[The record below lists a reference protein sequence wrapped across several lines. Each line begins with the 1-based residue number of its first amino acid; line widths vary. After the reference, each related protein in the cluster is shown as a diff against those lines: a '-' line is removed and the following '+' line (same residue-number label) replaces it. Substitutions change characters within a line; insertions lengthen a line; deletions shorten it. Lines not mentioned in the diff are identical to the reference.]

1 MKTLQESLFDK
12 DIVTNSNK
20 VGHQLKDQVFYDGEV
35 LKRLK
40 GNYDFDMRAGFQGAV
55 HALGVIDWRKVRT
68 DLKKYG
74 GTDIDLGDYAYYNSD
89 KYKVHNSES
98 KPKTEAF
105 ARLILCIPT
114 AEECN
119 FNSFNSR
126 FRDEMCK
133 KLDDYITGKIGT
145 GKPAKEFYSFDVE
158 TKGNNQI
165 DVVLH
170 TNDYNNFEVC
180 RWEFL
185 KLRDE

>member
-1 MKTLQESLFDK
+1 MKSLQESLFDK
-12 DIVTNSNK
+12 DLVKTDK
-20 VGHQLKDQVFYDGEV
+20 GVGFRLLDQAFFDGEI

-40 GNYDFDMRAGFQGAV
+40 GNYDFDMRAGLRGAT
-55 HALGVIDWRKVRT
+55 HALGVIDWKKVRT

-74 GTDIDLGDYAYYNSD
+74 GTNIDLGDYAYYNSD

-98 KPKTEAF
+98 KPKTEMF

-114 AEECN
+114 SEECN

-133 KLDDYITGKIGT
+133 KLDEYITGKIGT

-158 TKGNNQI
+158 TKDGNQLDI
-165 DVVLH
+165 VLH

-185 KLRDE
+185 KLRDK